1 MVGNIIPVRCSHQSP
16 NVDYDDVLTLA
27 RGHHTGYKK
36 RRVDGTKE
44 KIMRAPQ
51 YQYATAL

>member
-36 RRVDGTKE
+36 RRVDGTKD